1 MFHAKAQRLTS
12 ARNSNKLRVLQFLE
26 HSTKSRRLSL
36 FAEEPIMRSKY
47 GFRLAVLAVLL
58 IADVSFAQQGYKKPP
73 KEVLDILNAPLTPGA
88 SVSPTRDNLLLLT
101 SRLNPPLADLA
112 QPMLRLAGRRIN
124 PASNSPHR
132 FQYAIGM
139 TLKRI
144 ADGSEIKIDVPPGAK
159 ISSVDWSDDGKHFA
173 FLNTTP
179 NRVELWVGDA
189 ATGKIRNLKAIAIN
203 SVIGNPLSW
212 MPDNRTLLVQLVPA
226 TRGAAPAEPAVPTEP
241 NTQESS
247 GRPGPVRT
255 FEDLLKSPHDENLFE
270 YYATSQLALVDAASG
285 RTTNIGQAALYQG
298 VDVAPDGHHLLV
310 TRLKRPFSYLLPDFA
325 FPKDVEVWDTKG
337 KLIYKVASLPLADQ
351 VPIDGVITGP
361 RFINWRPNEPAT
373 LVWVKALDNGNPKN
387 KVPHR
392 DSILTLKA
400 PFSGQP
406 AELFKTEQRFAFF
419 GFGEKDGLMLVADYD
434 RDKRWIRTFMLNAD
448 KPETPAKL
456 LWSRNQADRYS
467 DPGNP
472 ILRPTGQRPI
482 LQNGDWIYLT
492 GAGASPEG
500 DRPFLDRFNLQ
511 TLKSERIYRSDAN
524 SYETV
529 VALLSDDASQ
539 FITRRESPTETP
551 NYLIKTSAGS
561 TARALTQF
569 PDPTPQL
576 RGIKKQIVTYKRADG
591 VQCSF
596 TLYLPPNYKEGTRL
610 PTVVWAYPLEFT
622 DASTAGQIT
631 GSRQRATSITG
642 PSHLFFLLEG
652 YAVLDNATMPVVGD
666 PETVN
671 NTYVEQIVMSAK
683 AAIDKATEMG
693 VTDPD
698 RVGVGGHSYGA
709 FMTANLLAHS
719 DLFRAGIAR
728 SGAYN
733 RTLTPFGFQSERRTL
748 WEAPELYLKVSP
760 FMYAGKI
767 NEPMLMIH
775 GEADDNSGT
784 FPIQSE
790 RMYQAMKGHGG
801 TVRLVMLPHEA
812 HGYAGR
818 ESIEHVLYEMISW
831 FDKYVKNAPSKS
843 KETTSA
849 QAK

>member
-1 MFHAKAQRLTS
+1 MKAHN
-12 ARNSNKLRVLQFLE
+12 A
-26 HSTKSRRLSL
+26 RRLASVSL
-36 FAEEPIMRSKY
+36 VVFA
-47 GFRLAVLAVLL
+47 LL
-58 IADVSFAQQGYKKPP
+58 VIADISFAQQGYKKPP
-73 KEVLDILNAPLTPGA
+73 KDVLDILHAPVTPGV
-88 SVSPTRDNLLLLT
+88 SVSPTRDNIILSTGL
-101 SRLNPPLADLA
+101 RYPPLADLA

-124 PASNSPHR
+124 PAANSPHR
-132 FQYAIGM
+132 YQYAVAL

-144 ADGSEIKIDVPPGAK
+144 AEGSEVKIEVPPNAK
-159 ISSVDWSDDGKHFA
+159 ISGVEWSDDGKHFA
-173 FLNTTP
+173 FLNGTP

-189 ATGKIRNLKAIAIN
+189 ATGKIRNVRNVTIN
-203 SVIGNPLSW
+203 SVMGNALSW

-226 TRGAAPAEPAVPTEP
+226 TRGAPPATPSVPNEP

-255 FEDLLKSPHDENLFE
+255 FEDLLRSPHDENLFE
-270 YYATSQLALVDAASG
+270 YYATSQLALVDSASG
-285 RTTNIGQAALYQG
+285 RPTPFGQSAIFQG
-298 VDVAPDGHHLLV
+298 LSVAPDGKHLLV
-310 TRLKRPFSYLLPDFA
+310 TRAHRPFSYLFPDQA
-325 FPKDVEVWDTKG
+325 FPKDIEVWDTKG
-337 KLIYKVASLPLADQ
+337 KVVYKVASLPLADQ
-351 VPIDGVITGP
+351 VPIEGVITGP
-361 RFINWRPNEPAT
+361 RQVRWRPNEPAT
-373 LVWVKALDNGNPKN
+373 LVWVKALDGGDPKK

-392 DSILTLKA
+392 DSVVSIKA
-400 PFSGQP
+400 PFTGQP
-406 AELFKTEQRFAFF
+406 AEWFKTEHRFSGG
-419 GFGEKDGLMLVADYD
+419 GFGENGLVLFSDYE
-434 RDKRWIRTFMLNAD
+434 RDKRWVRTFAFD
-448 KPETPAKL
+448 PAKPETAPRL
-456 LWSRNQADRYS
+456 IWSRNIQDRYN
-467 DPGNP
+467 DPGTP
-472 ILRPTGQRPI
+472 VTRALGGSRAIMQ
-482 LQNGDWIYLT
+482 QGDSIYLT
-492 GAGASPEG
+492 GTGSSPEG

-511 TLKSERIYRSDAN
+511 TLKSERIFRSEAN

-529 VALLSDDASQ
+529 AGLLSDDASK
-539 FITRRESPTETP
+539 FITRRESPTEAP
-551 NYLIKTSAGS
+551 NYIIRSGAD
-561 TARALTQF
+561 ARPLTQF

-576 RGIKKQIVTYKRADG
+576 RGIKKQLVSYKRADG

-596 TLYLPPNYKEGTRL
+596 TLYLPPDYKEGTRL
-610 PTVVWAYPLEFT
+610 PTVVWAYPIEFT
-622 DASTAGQIT
+622 DATIAGQVT
-631 GSRQRATSITG
+631 GSTQRATSIG
-642 PSHLFFLLEG
+642 GSSHLFFLMEG
-652 YAVLDNATMPVVGD
+652 YAVLDNATMPVVGT

-733 RTLTPFGFQSERRTL
+733 RTLTPFGFQSERRTI

-760 FMYAGKI
+760 FMFASKI

-775 GEADDNSGT
+775 GEADDNMGT

-790 RMYQAMKGHGG
+790 RMYQAMKGHGS

-831 FDKYVKNAPSKS
+831 FDKYVKNAPTKS
-843 KETTSA
+843 KDPSTA
-849 QAK
+849 QKQ